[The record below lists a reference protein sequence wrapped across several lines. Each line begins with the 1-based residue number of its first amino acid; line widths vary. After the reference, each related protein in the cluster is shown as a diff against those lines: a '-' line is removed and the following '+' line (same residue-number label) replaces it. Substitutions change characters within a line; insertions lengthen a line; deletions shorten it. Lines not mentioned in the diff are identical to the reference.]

1 MKTLFRSVFSIFVF
15 SAVALL
21 SFTACDDDEKYNFV
35 FELQGSIV
43 TEPGTTIT
51 MPIVASNIS
60 SVSVS
65 SYPAGWTV
73 DKIDVATWTVTI
85 TAPKKYTAEDEK
97 VEENGTL
104 KLIGYTSAGT
114 SVQLRAICRCSISQ

>member
-43 TEPGTTIT
+43 TEPGTTVT

-73 DKIDVATWTVTI
+73 DKIDLLSS
-85 TAPKKYTAEDEK
+85 D
-97 VEENGTL
+97 
-104 KLIGYTSAGT
+104 
-114 SVQLRAICRCSISQ
+114 R